1 MECNDVLGNPMKQAL
16 KEYLEETLAY
26 LIEEE
31 KYSKEFLEDMY
42 DPNCYG
48 TGYNVGQM
56 ALIREILDNFDLVED
71 KNEE

>member
-1 MECNDVLGNPMKQAL
+1 MKQAL

-31 KYSKEFLEDMY
+31 KTAKEFLEDMY
-42 DPNCYG
+42 DPNSYG